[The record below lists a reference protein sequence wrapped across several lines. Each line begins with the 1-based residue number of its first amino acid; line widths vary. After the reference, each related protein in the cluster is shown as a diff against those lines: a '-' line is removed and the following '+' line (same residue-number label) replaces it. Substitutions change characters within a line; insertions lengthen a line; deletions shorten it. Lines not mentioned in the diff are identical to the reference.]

1 MIIARPLPVTLV
13 RYNRP
18 VAPEKLL
25 DLFRLARDCGILTG
39 YWDITGRRVRATPD
53 RLLPAL
59 RAFGIPIER
68 PEEAGRFLRER
79 QLRRWQ
85 RPLEPVYVAWD
96 GQPPP
101 IILRV
106 PVGSETGWVRLA
118 LELEGGEVR
127 RHDVDLGTCPELG
140 RSPDVARVAKAVGLP
155 GTLPLGYHRLR
166 VEAGPGAE
174 ALIISAP
181 LRAARFSGRG
191 WGVFL
196 PLYAL
201 QTDRCWGVGDFTDLR
216 ALTDWVKG
224 LGGRVVGILPVLAAF
239 LEEPFEPSPYSPVSR
254 LFWNELYVDPTA
266 APNFAE
272 CRAARDLTSAPEF
285 RAALE
290 GLRAEPLVDYQ
301 RAYSLK
307 GRVLRL
313 LADDF
318 FGRYPDHPDFRAFL
332 KERPDVEDYAGFRA
346 AGERLRTGWGGWP
359 EPLRSGRVRP
369 GDFAGEAL
377 RYHLYVQWLA
387 DRQLAAASDRLYLDL
402 PLGVH
407 PDGYDVWRHRELFA
421 LGTRAGAP
429 PDMFF
434 TGGQDWGFPP
444 LHPERLQAAGYAYF
458 IAALRHHMRRA
469 AMLRL
474 DHVMAFHRL
483 YWLPPGLDARSG
495 VYVRYPADELYAIV
509 ALESTRSGCGVVGE
523 NLGTV
528 PPEVNP
534 ALERH
539 GLLGMYVLQ
548 FELRAD
554 GWPRPPSAHDVAGLN
569 THDTPTFAG
578 FWFGRDIDD
587 RRELGLLD
595 EIQAAAE
602 AAARERLRAGV
613 LAFLREA
620 GLLGP
625 AEADVGA
632 VLRALLR
639 FLARSEAALVLVN
652 LEDLWLEEQPQNVP
666 GTSQERPNWRRK
678 ARYSLEEFS
687 KMDVVRETLEALN
700 LLR

>member
-1 MIIARPLPVTLV
+1 MAS
-13 RYNRP
+13 
-18 VAPEKLL
+18 EKLL
-25 DLFRLARDCGILTG
+25 DLFRLARDCGILTA
-39 YWDITGRRVRATPD
+39 YRDIAGRRVRATPD
-53 RLLPAL
+53 RLLAAL

-68 PEEAGRFLRER
+68 PEEAGRFLHER
-79 QLRRWQ
+79 RIGRWQ

-96 GQPPP
+96 GRPPAVAF
-101 IILRV
+101 RV
-106 PVGSETGWVRLA
+106 PRGLDAGRLRLT

-127 RHDVDLGTCPELG
+127 RLDIELG
-140 RSPDVARVAKAVGLP
+140 ACPTLGRDPDGTRVAKAVGLP
-155 GTLPLGYHRLR
+155 GPLPLGYHRLR
-166 VEAGPGAE
+166 VEAGPGTGAE
-174 ALIISAP
+174 ALVISAP
-181 LRAARFSGRG
+181 LKAAPFSGRG

-201 QTDRCWGVGDFTDLR
+201 RTARSWGVGDFTDLR
-216 ALTDWVKG
+216 ALADWVRG
-224 LGGRVVGILPVLAAF
+224 LGGRLVGILPVLAAF
-239 LEEPFEPSPYSPVSR
+239 LDEPFEPSPYAPASR

-266 APNFAE
+266 APNFGQ
-272 CRAARDLTSAPEF
+272 CPAAQALASDPGF

-290 GLRAEPLVDYQ
+290 GLRAEPLVDY
-301 RAYSLK
+301 RWAYGLK

-318 FGRYPDHPDFRAFL
+318 FGRHPDHPDFRAFL
-332 KERPDVEDYAGFRA
+332 RERPDVEDYARFRA
-346 AGERLRTGWGGWP
+346 VGERLRTGWAGWP
-359 EPLRSGRVRP
+359 EPLRSGRVGP

-387 DRQLAAASDRLYLDL
+387 DRQLAAASGHLYLDL

-444 LHPERLQAAGYAYF
+444 LHPERLRAAGYAYF

-469 AMLRL
+469 AMLRV

-483 YWLPPGLDARSG
+483 YWLPPGMDPRSG
-495 VYVRYPADELYAIV
+495 VYIRYPAEELYAIV
-509 ALESTRSGCGVVGE
+509 ALESARSGCGVVGE

-554 GWPRPPSAHDVAGLN
+554 GWPRPPAPHHVAGLN

-578 FWFGRDIDD
+578 FWTGRDIAD

-595 EIQAAAE
+595 EAQAAAE
-602 AAARERLRAGV
+602 AAVRERLRARV
-613 LAFLREA
+613 LTFLREA
-620 GLLGP
+620 GLLGR
-625 AEADVGA
+625 EDADPRA
-632 VLRALLR
+632 VLRGLLG
-639 FLARSEAALVLVN
+639 FLGRSAAALVLVS
-652 LEDLWLEEQPQNVP
+652 LEDLWLEERPQNVP
-666 GTSQERPNWRRK
+666 GTSWERPNWRRK

-687 KMDVVRETLEALN
+687 KMDEVREVLEDLN
-700 LLR
+700 KIRSLS